1 MMHFEDLW
9 TKCEDFQKEASEAR
23 DIPGMA
29 EELIMKIN
37 LYKAMTDKTKIPTE
51 ELQKMRTRIL
61 GEILLTLT
69 GLSLK
74 DNVNVFEALAQALQY
89 RTIEHLDSKHPA

>member
-1 MMHFEDLW
+1 MMHFEELW
-9 TKCEDFQKEASEAR
+9 TQCEEFQKEALGDR
-23 DIPGMA
+23 DMPSVA
-29 EELIMKIN
+29 EELTMKIN
-37 LYKAMTDKTKIPTE
+37 LYKAITEKTKMPAE

-74 DNVNVFEALAQALQY
+74 DNVNVFEALATALQY